1 MLDYLK
7 VLLLMLV
14 TVMSCRRWQP
24 IVTQMILNYLS
35 MIFLRLGI
43 LDRKY

>member
-14 TVMSCRRWQP
+14 TVMPAMATNSYSDDTELF
-24 IVTQMILNYLS
+24 VYD
-35 MIFLRLGI
+35 FLRLGF
-43 LDRKY
+43 